1 MIEVHVG
8 SRRIALYG
16 VLAFAVLPQVGLG
29 QAVSP
34 IADALRTVARSAT
47 TKLTLAAESMPPGQ
61 YAARPSPSEATFAE
75 VVARAANVTGL
86 YCERISG
93 RAITVGYADE
103 GEPKDSLTIRL
114 HRSLAS
120 CEVALADLR
129 DTALSDVIRM
139 NGPKTRAAVVT
150 ELVAF
155 WAEEQQWMTDM
166 LRRYAIVPRLPCA
179 GPGGEVHGGGPTCA
193 SGRNVCTAG
202 RAGASPGMIA
212 FLDDAPYSVRSDRLG
227 AYRPGDRN
235 VLSVGGD
242 GTANML
248 LADLFVPAV
257 DRRAIL
263 IDLNHPIESDGI
275 QRGVIRAENNVN
287 LIAQLA
293 VGGAHALRSIREIPV
308 GGSIPA
314 ALIAIELPLDGAVHV
329 LQAGPQPVGHCY
341 TDRTAVDGR
350 GTSVG
355 TISRPDSLTWVVE
368 LPPGSVAR
376 LFDVSQRYPAAANR
390 GLYGVSL
397 RLTLR
402 SER

>member
-1 MIEVHVG
+1 VG
-8 SRRIALYG
+8 SRRMALCG

-47 TKLTLAAESMPPGQ
+47 TKLTMAAEAMPPGQ
-61 YAARPSPSEATFAE
+61 YAQRPSPSEATFAE

-86 YCERISG
+86 YCERITG
-93 RAITVGYADE
+93 RPITVGYADE
-103 GEPKDSLTIRL
+103 GEPKDSLTVRL

-120 CEVALADLR
+120 CEAALTDLR
-129 DTALSDVIRM
+129 DAALTDMIRM

-166 LRRYAIVPRLPCA
+166 LRRYEIVPRIPCT

-193 SGRNVCTAG
+193 SGRNVCIAG
-202 RAGASPGMIA
+202 RAGGSLSMTA
-212 FLDDAPYSVRSDRLG
+212 FLDDTRYSVRSDGLG
-227 AYRPGDRN
+227 SYRPGDRN
-235 VLSVGGD
+235 VFSAGGD

-263 IDLNHPIESDGI
+263 IDLDHPIGSDGI
-275 QRGVIRAENNVN
+275 RKGVVRAEHNVN

-293 VGGAHALRSIREIPV
+293 VGADHALRSIREIPV
-308 GGSIPA
+308 GGSMPA
-314 ALIAIELPLDGAVHV
+314 ALIAIEFPLEGVVHV

-350 GTSVG
+350 GTSAG

-397 RLTLR
+397 RMTLR